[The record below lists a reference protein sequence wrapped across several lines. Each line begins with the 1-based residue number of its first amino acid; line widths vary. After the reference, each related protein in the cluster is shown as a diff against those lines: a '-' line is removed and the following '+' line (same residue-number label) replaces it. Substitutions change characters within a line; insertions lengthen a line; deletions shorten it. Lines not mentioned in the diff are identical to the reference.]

1 MNLKTDES
9 VRRMEWGAYNPRVET
24 RGYPMPVMNR
34 VRVNPL
40 IHQWDNTL
48 PTHKLLSVSTDYSC
62 LI

>member
-40 IHQWDNTL
+40 IHQWDSTPPLTTHHPLQRITL
-48 PTHKLLSVSTDYSC
+48 V
-62 LI
+62 